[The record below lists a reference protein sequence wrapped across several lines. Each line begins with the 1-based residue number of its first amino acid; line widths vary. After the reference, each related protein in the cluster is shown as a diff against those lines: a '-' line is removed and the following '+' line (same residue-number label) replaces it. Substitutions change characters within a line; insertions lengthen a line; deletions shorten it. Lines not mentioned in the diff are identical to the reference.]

1 MANKKSSEMTDVL
14 KQGVLGEKAS
24 KKPVSSQSGASVASS
39 GSLRY
44 ALERFWG
51 KVLRLDAPVWVS
63 LFVVLLSA
71 LLFLILRF

>member
-14 KQGVLGEKAS
+14 KQGVLGEKSS
-24 KKPVSSQSGASVASS
+24 KKPASSGERASVASS
-39 GSLRY
+39 GSVRY

-71 LLFLILRF
+71 LLFLVLRF